1 MTIIFCR
8 DATNIK
14 PKFLVQ
20 KGKSKE
26 KILIINLTN
35 FPSEIE
41 ANFCGDYLSESMS
54 TNKIVLKESF

>member
-1 MTIIFCR
+1 MQQTS
-8 DATNIK
+8 N
-14 PKFLVQ
+14 Q

-54 TNKIVLKESF
+54 TNKIV